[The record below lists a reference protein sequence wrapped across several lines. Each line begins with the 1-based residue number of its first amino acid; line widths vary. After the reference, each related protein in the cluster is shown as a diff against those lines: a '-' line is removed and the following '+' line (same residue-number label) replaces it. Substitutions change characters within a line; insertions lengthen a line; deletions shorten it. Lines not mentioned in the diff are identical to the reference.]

1 MTDDPKRAS
10 PADPF
15 TALETGAAA
24 VLEMFRSYRR
34 AGASLAEAAFIV
46 AAVIVVNGRAD
57 GHQ

>member
-1 MTDDPKRAS
+1 MPDEHSP

-15 TALETGAAA
+15 TAMETGAAA

-46 AAVIVVNGRAD
+46 GAIIVMNGRAD